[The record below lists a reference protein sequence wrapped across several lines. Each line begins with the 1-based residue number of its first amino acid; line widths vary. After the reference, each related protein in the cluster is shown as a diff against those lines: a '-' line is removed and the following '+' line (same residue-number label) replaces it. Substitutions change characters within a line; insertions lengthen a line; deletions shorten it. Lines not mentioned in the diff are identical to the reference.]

1 MSTANM
7 RWAQS
12 TTEWSFNHANM
23 RIDEFGKGMIPTH
36 VLKAM
41 SIIRVIR
48 LMELNQLTISRRRDT
63 WSVWQQQTT
72 THSAT
77 PHDECDNNI
86 VTEDDTKSIKSTC
99 LASTSTW
106 TTLRSHWQ
114 QWHQLNLASAVN
126 QLILVFSIVLLDDA
140 ICYFIRACCIDCTIF
155 CQRRLWHATCLPG
168 RSTVYMWWCSLL
180 HHSSKY
186 CIQHPSR
193 ACVDCC
199 IV

>member
-63 WSVWQQQTT
+63 
-72 THSAT
+72 
-77 PHDECDNNI
+77 
-86 VTEDDTKSIKSTC
+86 
-99 LASTSTW
+99 
-106 TTLRSHWQ
+106 
-114 QWHQLNLASAVN
+114 
-126 QLILVFSIVLLDDA
+126 
-140 ICYFIRACCIDCTIF
+140 
-155 CQRRLWHATCLPG
+155 
-168 RSTVYMWWCSLL
+168 
-180 HHSSKY
+180 
-186 CIQHPSR
+186 
-193 ACVDCC
+193 
-199 IV
+199 